1 MNYKEQRKALSLLID
16 FRREL
21 NLMNNHNETNQQI
34 VEALNDGI
42 FKLSKEKCQGLA
54 FDNLVHDLVQRISLK
69 IANGDVSFNAET
81 RKVWSAIVNMKK
93 GPSDNSL
100 AYTLLNLFHR

>member
-1 MNYKEQRKALSLLID
+1 MKYNQQQKMLKLLI
-16 FRREL
+16 EL
-21 NLMNNHNETNQQI
+21 QQDLLLNSNNETNQQI
-34 VEALNDGI
+34 VELLNEGI

-54 FDNLVHDLVQRISLK
+54 FDNLVHDLVQQISLK
-69 IANGDVSFNAET
+69 IANGNVSFNTET
-81 RKVWSAIVNMKK
+81 RKNWSAIINMKK

>member
-1 MNYKEQRKALSLLID
+1 MKYNQQQKMLKLLI
-16 FRREL
+16 EL
-21 NLMNNHNETNQQI
+21 QQDLLLNSNNETNQQI
-34 VEALNDGI
+34 VELLNEGI

-54 FDNLVHDLVQRISLK
+54 FDNLVHDLVQQISLK
-69 IANGDVSFNAET
+69 IANGNVSFNTEM
-81 RKVWSAIVNMKK
+81 RKAWSAIVNMKK

>member
-1 MNYKEQRKALSLLID
+1 MKYNQQQKMLKLLIEFQQD
-16 FRREL
+16 LLL
-21 NLMNNHNETNQQI
+21 NINNETSQQI
-34 VEALNDGI
+34 IKLLNDGI

-54 FDNLVHDLVQRISLK
+54 FDNLVHDLVQQISLK
-69 IANGDVSFNAET
+69 IANGNVSFNTET
-81 RKVWSAIVNMKK
+81 RKNWSAIVNMKK

>member
-1 MNYKEQRKALSLLID
+1 MRYNQQQKMLKLLIEFQQD
-16 FRREL
+16 LLL
-21 NLMNNHNETNQQI
+21 NINNETNQQI
-34 VEALNDGI
+34 VELLNDGI

-54 FDNLVHDLVQRISLK
+54 FDNLVHDLVQQISLK
-69 IANGDVSFNAET
+69 IANGNVSFDTET
-81 RKVWSAIVNMKK
+81 RKTWSAIVNMKK